1 MISRLRGKLVFKSV
15 SKIILDVSGVGF
27 DIFISSRIFEKL
39 PDLNNDFT
47 IDTYM
52 HVREDE
58 VLLVG
63 FSNQKEKELFLKI
76 ISVSGVSIKIALVIF
91 SFYSADELSR
101 IIVNGESEMLR
112 RVPGI
117 GGKLSERIILELKGK
132 ITEEISEKEELS
144 TGNIKITEI
153 RDALKSLGYTNNE
166 IQQMLQKIGRKFIED
181 AGIEDILK
189 AALKE
194 A

>member
-1 MISRLRGKLVFKSV
+1 MISRLSGKLVFKSL
-15 SKIILDVSGVGF
+15 SKIILDVSGIGF
-27 DIFISSRIFEKL
+27 DILISSRIYEKL
-39 PDLNNDFT
+39 PELNKDFI

-52 HVREDE
+52 HVREDG

-63 FSNQKEKELFLKI
+63 FSNQREKELFLKV

-91 SFYSADELSR
+91 SSYSIDELSR
-101 IIVNGESEMLR
+101 IIVTGQSEMLR

-132 ITEEISEKEELS
+132 ISEEFSGNEEVL
-144 TGNIKITEI
+144 TGNLKITEI
-153 RDALKSLGYTNNE
+153 REALKSLGYSSNE
-166 IQQMLQKIGRKFIED
+166 IQKTLQKIDRKFIED
-181 AGIEDILK
+181 ATIEDILK

-194 A
+194 V

>member
-1 MISRLRGKLVFKSV
+1 MISRLSGKLIFKNI
-15 SKIILDVSGVGF
+15 SKIILDVSGIGF
-27 DIFISSRIFEKL
+27 DILISSRIFEKL
-39 PDLNNDFT
+39 PDLNKDFT

-63 FSNQKEKELFLKI
+63 FSNPREKELFLKL

-91 SFYSADELSR
+91 SSYGSDELNR
-101 IIVNGESEMLR
+101 IIVNGQSEMLR

-132 ITEEISEKEELS
+132 ITEDISLSEEIS
-144 TGNIKITEI
+144 TGNTKISEV
-153 RDALKSLGYTNNE
+153 REALKSLGYSNNE
-166 IQQMLQKIGRKFIED
+166 IQTMLQKVGRKFIED
-181 AGIEDILK
+181 ADTQDILK

-194 A
+194 V

>member
-1 MISRLRGKLVFKSV
+1 MISRLSGKLVFKSL
-15 SKIILDVSGVGF
+15 SKIILDVSGIGF
-27 DIFISSRIFEKL
+27 DILISSRIFEKL
-39 PDLNNDFT
+39 PELNKDFA

-63 FSNQKEKELFLKI
+63 FSNQSEKELFLKI
-76 ISVSGVSIKIALVIF
+76 ISVSGVSIKIALVMF
-91 SFYSADELSR
+91 SSYNADELSR
-101 IIVNGESEMLR
+101 IIVNGQSEMLR

-132 ITEEISEKEELS
+132 ITEEISGRQEIS
-144 TGNIKITEI
+144 SGNIKITEI
-153 RDALKSLGYTNNE
+153 REALKSLGYSSNE
-166 IQQMLQKIGRKFIED
+166 IHKTLQKIDRKFIEN
-181 AGIEDILK
+181 ANIEDILK

-194 A
+194 V

>member
-1 MISRLRGKLVFKSV
+1 MISRLSGKLVFKSI
-15 SKIILDVSGVGF
+15 SKIILDVSGIGF
-27 DIFISSRIFEKL
+27 DILISSRIFEKL
-39 PDLNNDFT
+39 PDLNKDFT

-63 FSNQKEKELFLKI
+63 FSNQREKELFLKI

-91 SFYSADELSR
+91 SSYSSDELKR
-101 IIVNGESEMLR
+101 IIVSGESEMLR

-132 ITEEISEKEELS
+132 IIEEIGEREEIS

-153 RDALKSLGYTNNE
+153 RDALKSLGYSNNE
-166 IQQMLQKIGRKFIED
+166 IQKMLQKIGRKFIED
-181 AGIEDILK
+181 ANIEDILK

>member
-27 DIFISSRIFEKL
+27 DILISSRIFEKL

>member
-1 MISRLRGKLVFKSV
+1 MISRLSGKLVFKSL
-15 SKIILDVSGVGF
+15 SKIIIDVSGIGF
-27 DIFISSRIFEKL
+27 DILISSRIFEKL
-39 PDLNNDFT
+39 PDLNKDFT

-63 FSNQKEKELFLKI
+63 FTNQQEKDLFLKI

-91 SFYSADELSR
+91 SSYSSDELKK
-101 IIVNGESEMLR
+101 IIVNGESDMLR

-132 ITEEISEKEELS
+132 ITEDTGEREGISS
-144 TGNIKITEI
+144 GNIKITEI
-153 RDALKSLGYTNNE
+153 RDALKSLGYTNDE
-166 IQQMLQKIGRKFIED
+166 IHKMLQKIGRKFIED
-181 AGIEDILK
+181 SNIEDILK
-189 AALKE
+189 AALRE

>member
-1 MISRLRGKLVFKSV
+1 MISRLSGKLVFKSL
-15 SKIILDVSGVGF
+15 SKIILDVSGIGF
-27 DIFISSRIFEKL
+27 DILISSRIFEKL
-39 PDLNNDFT
+39 PELNKDFA

-63 FSNQKEKELFLKI
+63 FSNQSEKELFLKI
-76 ISVSGVSIKIALVIF
+76 ISVSGVSIKIALVMF
-91 SFYSADELSR
+91 SSYSADELSR
-101 IIVNGESEMLR
+101 IIVNGQSEMLR

-132 ITEEISEKEELS
+132 ITEEISGRQEIS
-144 TGNIKITEI
+144 PGNIKITEI
-153 RDALKSLGYTNNE
+153 REALKSLGYSSNE
-166 IQQMLQKIGRKFIED
+166 IHKTLQKIDRKFIEN
-181 AGIEDILK
+181 ANIEDILK

-194 A
+194 V

>member
-27 DIFISSRIFEKL
+27 VFLISSRIFEKL

>member
-1 MISRLRGKLVFKSV
+1 MISRLSGKLIFKSL
-15 SKIILDVSGVGF
+15 SKIILDVSGIGF
-27 DIFISSRIFEKL
+27 DVLISSRTFEKL
-39 PDLNNDFT
+39 PDLNMEFS

-58 VLLVG
+58 ILLIG
-63 FSNQKEKELFLKI
+63 FLNQKEKELFLII
-76 ISVSGVSIKIALVIF
+76 ISVSGVSIKIALGVF
-91 SFYSADELSR
+91 SIYSADKLSR

-132 ITEEISEKEELS
+132 VTEEITGREEMLAGNSKIFEVKE
-144 TGNIKITEI
+144 
-153 RDALKSLGYTNNE
+153 ALRSLGYSGSE
-166 IQQMLQKIGRKFIED
+166 IQKILSKIDRKFMEE
-181 AGIEDILK
+181 ANTQGILK

>member
-1 MISRLRGKLVFKSV
+1 MISRLSGKLIFKNI
-15 SKIILDVSGVGF
+15 SKIILDVSGIGF
-27 DIFISSRIFEKL
+27 DILISSRIFEKL
-39 PDLNNDFT
+39 PDLNKDFT

-63 FSNQKEKELFLKI
+63 FSTQKEKELFLKI

-91 SFYSADELSR
+91 SSYNSDELNR
-101 IIVNGESEMLR
+101 IIVNGQSEMLR

-132 ITEEISEKEELS
+132 ITEDISPSEEIS
-144 TGNIKITEI
+144 TGNTKISEV
-153 RDALKSLGYTNNE
+153 REALKSLGYSNNE
-166 IQQMLQKIGRKFIED
+166 IQAMLQKVGRKFIED
-181 AGIEDILK
+181 ADTQDILK

-194 A
+194 V

>member
-1 MISRLRGKLVFKSV
+1 MISRLSGKLVFKSL
-15 SKIILDVSGVGF
+15 SKIILDVSGIGF
-27 DIFISSRIFEKL
+27 DILISSRIFEKL
-39 PDLNNDFT
+39 PDLNKDFA

-91 SFYSADELSR
+91 SSYSADELSR
-101 IIVNGESEMLR
+101 IIVNGQSEMLR

-117 GGKLSERIILELKGK
+117 GGKLSERIILELKGS
-132 ITEEISEKEELS
+132 IAEEISGREEIS
-144 TGNIKITEI
+144 VGNIKITEI
-153 RDALKSLGYTNNE
+153 REALKSLGYSSNE
-166 IQQMLQKIGRKFIED
+166 IHKTLQKIDRKFIEN
-181 AGIEDILK
+181 ANIEDILK

-194 A
+194 V

>member
-1 MISRLRGKLVFKSV
+1 MISRLSGKLIFKSI
-15 SKIILDVSGVGF
+15 SKIILDVSGIGF
-27 DIFISSRIFEKL
+27 DILISSRIFEKL
-39 PDLNNDFT
+39 PDLNKDFT

-63 FSNQKEKELFLKI
+63 FSNPGEKELFLKL

-91 SFYSADELSR
+91 SSYSSDELNR
-101 IIVNGESEMLR
+101 IIVNGQSEMLR
-112 RVPGI
+112 RVQGI

-132 ITEEISEKEELS
+132 ITEGISPSEEILTGNTKISE
-144 TGNIKITEI
+144 I
-153 RDALKSLGYTNNE
+153 REALKSLGYSNNE
-166 IQQMLQKIGRKFIED
+166 IQTMLQKVGRKFIEEAD
-181 AGIEDILK
+181 TQDILK

-194 A
+194 V

>member
-1 MISRLRGKLVFKSV
+1 MISRLRGKLVFKSM

-27 DIFISSRIFEKL
+27 DILISSRIFEKL

-63 FSNQKEKELFLKI
+63 FLNQKEKELFLKI

-91 SFYSADELSR
+91 SFYSAEELSR

-132 ITEEISEKEELS
+132 ITDEVGEREEQS

-153 RDALKSLGYTNNE
+153 RDALKSLGYSNNE

>member
-1 MISRLRGKLVFKSV
+1 MISRLSGKLIFKSI
-15 SKIILDVSGVGF
+15 SKIILDVSGIGF
-27 DIFISSRIFEKL
+27 DILISSRIFEKL
-39 PDLNNDFT
+39 PDLNKDFT

-63 FSNQKEKELFLKI
+63 FSNQREKELFLKI

-91 SFYSADELSR
+91 SSYSSDELNR
-101 IIVNGESEMLR
+101 IIVNGQSEMLR
-112 RVPGI
+112 RVQGI

-132 ITEEISEKEELS
+132 ITEEISPNEEIS
-144 TGNIKITEI
+144 TGNIKISEI
-153 RDALKSLGYTNNE
+153 REALKSLGYSNNE
-166 IQQMLQKIGRKFIED
+166 IQKMLQKVGRKFIED
-181 AGIEDILK
+181 ANTQDILK

-194 A
+194 V